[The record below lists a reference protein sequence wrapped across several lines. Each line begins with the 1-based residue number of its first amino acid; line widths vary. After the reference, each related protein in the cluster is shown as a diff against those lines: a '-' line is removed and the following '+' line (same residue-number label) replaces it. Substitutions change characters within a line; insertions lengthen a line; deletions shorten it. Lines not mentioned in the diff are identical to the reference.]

1 MAVLYAG
8 ISENSLLGQAKCEL
22 AEGWDGGMVHE
33 KERTYSSYR
42 NPAGVGVLC
51 GRGIF

>member
-22 AEGWDGGMVHE
+22 AGGWDGGMVHE
-33 KERTYSSYR
+33 KERNYSIYR
-42 NPAGVGVLC
+42 NSAGGGILR
-51 GRGIF
+51 GRIMF

>member
-1 MAVLYAG
+1 MAVFYAG
-8 ISENSLLGQAKCEL
+8 SSENSLLGQAKCAL

-33 KERTYSSYR
+33 KERNYSIYR
-42 NPAGVGVLC
+42 NSAGIGILC